1 MPGLAGLAGSVAT
14 ALRATGL
21 RGGVA
26 LQGPGGC
33 GKSRAARSA
42 LASVVGGAGGAVR
55 ELDPLEAGFLGGVEE
70 DKALRRALEGAA
82 AAGGACGCALLV
94 DDAERWFGPGGSPA
108 LVLTMADLLRE
119 AAGAPAPLVVVLVLG
134 ESGALHP
141 FLAGC
146 VEEWVRAEMP
156 SAPERLAVWHS
167 ALFECLDQHGLSDAD
182 VERANSSCHGWVQ
195 ADILDVAHR
204 LASERASAPSAP
216 PAFSPGA
223 RLAELVARHEPLLF
237 RAAGSSSGG
246 GGQAEGGGAHCPW
259 TVVPAHQVSTTWDSV
274 AGLAETKQAL
284 LEMVVWPQT
293 RGPELRAL
301 GVRAPAGVLLHGPPG
316 TGKTLLAAAV
326 AHECRAN
333 FITVAVPDVVKGLV
347 GESEKAL
354 ARVFAVARQAA
365 PCVVFFDEFQAMFG
379 DRESSGEVGRRLVSQ
394 FLLETDQRAE
404 GVVLLASTNVP
415 SAIDPALLRPGRFD
429 RILEVPLPD
438 LAARRALLAACRD
451 QMASWEPDVAVE
463 ELAERTAGWSGAEL
477 DALCRASA
485 LEAVDRGKSS
495 IGNLD
500 FAAGISA
507 LLRCTN

>member
-1 MPGLAGLAGSVAT
+1 MLGGAVAT

-21 RGGVA
+21 RGGVVV
-26 LQGPGGC
+26 QGPSGC

-42 LASVVGGAGGAVR
+42 LAAVVGGAGGAVR
-55 ELDPLEAGFLGGVEE
+55 ELDPLEACLLGGVEE
-70 DKALRRALEGAA
+70 DKSLRRAVEAAA
-82 AAGGACGCALLV
+82 AAGGARGCALLV

-156 SAPERLAVWHS
+156 SAQERLAVWHS
-167 ALFECLDQHGLSDAD
+167 ALSSCLAQHGLSDAE

-195 ADILDVAHR
+195 ADILDVVHR
-204 LASERASAPSAP
+204 LASERTSAP
-216 PAFSPGA
+216 PASAPGA
-223 RLAELVARHEPLLF
+223 RLGELVARHEPLLF
-237 RAAGSSSGG
+237 RAAGSFSGG
-246 GGQAEGGGAHCPW
+246 GQVEGGGAQCPW

-274 AGLAETKQAL
+274 AGLVETKQAL

-301 GVRAPAGVLLHGPPG
+301 GVRAPAGVLLYGPPG

-415 SAIDPALLRPGRFD
+415 TAIDPALLRPGRFD

-438 LAARRALLAACRD
+438 LAARHALLAARRL
-451 QMASWEPDVAVE
+451 QMASWEPDVTVS

-477 DALCRASA
+477 DALCHTSA

-495 IGNLD
+495 VGKLD
-500 FAAGISA
+500 FEAGLA